1 MERRSHV
8 SIYWKVLSSAA
19 DYASPDCFLTGWTRY
34 EVTAANSAYSTMVLD
49 GKGKIAFVYEDNGV
63 QLRCGSQNM
72 EIYDLTFRSLPL
84 ETITAGAYRYDKRK
98 KTHLR

>member
-1 MERRSHV
+1 
-8 SIYWKVLSSAA
+8 
-19 DYASPDCFLTGWTRY
+19 
-34 EVTAANSAYSTMVLD
+34 MVLD

-84 ETITAGAYRYDKRK
+84 ETITAGAYRFDPKR
-98 KTHLR
+98 R